1 MFLFIKLSKATLMPI
16 SIKNHR
22 LIASDASVSF
32 SQQGSLQDLSPT
44 ENNLIGY
51 LLYSPNE
58 GIEVVTF

>member
-1 MFLFIKLSKATLMPI
+1 MPI
-16 SIKNHR
+16 SIKNHQ

-32 SQQGSLQDLSPT
+32 SQQGSPQDLSPT

-58 GIEVVTF
+58 GTEVVTF